1 MEAHTM
7 KTLIMLLALSAMSL
21 SAADVTGTWK
31 ATKQLEKGTI
41 KRTFVFKQDGT
52 KLTGKSI
59 SDRFGPSTI
68 KDGKIEGDTLSF
80 SIMVDIEFGEV
91 KISFTG
97 KVQGDV
103 IDMVAVYEGGTV
115 EFTAKRAT

>member
-1 MEAHTM
+1 M
-7 KTLIMLLALSAMSL
+7 KTLILLFALCAMSL
-21 SAADVTGTWK
+21 SAEDVTGTWK
-31 ATKQLEKGTI
+31 ASKQMGKGTI

-52 KLTGKSI
+52 KLIGKSV
-59 SDRFGPSTI
+59 SDRFGSSTI

-80 SIMVDIEFGEV
+80 SLMVDIEFGEV

-97 KVQGDV
+97 KVHGDV
-103 IDMVAVYEGGTV
+103 IDMTAVYEGGTV

>member
-1 MEAHTM
+1 M
-7 KTLIMLLALSAMSL
+7 KTLILLFAVFAMTL

-31 ATKQLEKGTI
+31 TTKQIGKGTI

-59 SDRFGPSTI
+59 SDRFGSSVI

-80 SIMVDIEFGEV
+80 TLSVDIEFSDV
-91 KISFTG
+91 KITFTG
-97 KVQGDV
+97 KMQRDV
-103 IDMVAVYEGGTV
+103 INMTAEYAGSTV
-115 EFTAKRAT
+115 EFTATRAK

>member
-1 MEAHTM
+1 M
-7 KTLIMLLALSAMSL
+7 KTLILLFAVFAMTL

-31 ATKQLEKGTI
+31 ASKQVGKGTI
-41 KRTFVFKQDGT
+41 KRTFVLKQDGT
-52 KLTGKSI
+52 KLTGKSV

-68 KDGKIEGDTLSF
+68 KNGKIDGDTLSF

-103 IDMVAVYEGGTV
+103 IDMTAVYEGGTV
-115 EFTAKRAT
+115 EFTAKRAP